1 MPNSPERPPFAAIVL
16 GGNTNGLGA
25 LRLLAQAG
33 IETHAIVTDARDISR
48 HSRYGTVHFHP
59 GSDASG
65 EALLAAVLAI
75 DASSAVLVPITDRF
89 VRAMNEARD
98 HFPANIRFV
107 LPEGPT
113 LAQFLDKAT
122 EAFVLSAAG
131 AVLPDTRSSLRG
143 APETV
148 LAGINFPIILKPRTP
163 EAKKAL
169 GAKNRKI
176 EDLADARRFW
186 DSHAKLLD
194 GLIAQEYIAGDE
206 RALWVVDALYDR
218 DSTLVQAFT
227 FQKIWTS
234 PARDGVTSL
243 GVSKTNVPLIEL
255 ASELGRRLGLQ
266 GPVDWDF
273 KWDDRNR
280 RYVYIELNPRLGLCH
295 PFAAASGVP
304 IAVAVYR
311 MGAGFPVQRAIGN
324 QIDGIYYWR
333 LPEDL
338 YSRRKSGESPFSIL
352 SNYLRMI
359 PRRPVSAYFSWRDP
373 QPGVVQLW
381 RWLEENAIA
390 AAKRFRGIQRR
401 TKLP

>member
-65 EALLAAVLAI
+65 EALLAAVLAV

-89 VRAMNEARD
+89 VRAMNDARD

-113 LAQFLDKAT
+113 LAQFLDKET

-227 FQKIWTS
+227 FQKIRTS

-311 MGAGFPVQRAIGN
+311 MGAGLPVQRAIGN

-333 LPEDL
+333 C
-338 YSRRKSGESPFSIL
+338 
-352 SNYLRMI
+352 
-359 PRRPVSAYFSWRDP
+359 RPPVR
-373 QPGVVQLW
+373 
-381 RWLEENAIA
+381 
-390 AAKRFRGIQRR
+390 AAKGVNPFFSSSPP
-401 TKLP
+401 LSA